1 MTTKSRLRNLAVP
14 VGLATLA
21 AVLIGYYV
29 VSYRNSVT
37 HGAALVKVLAASQ
50 IVLWI
55 GVIYFGRMLPYIGNA
70 F

>member
-1 MTTKSRLRNLAVP
+1 MRAGETAP
-14 VGLATLA
+14 PF
-21 AVLIGYYV
+21 
-29 VSYRNSVT
+29 
-37 HGAALVKVLAASQ
+37 VKMLAASQ